1 MATALYV
8 RGELGWA
15 LKAVKGLANREV
27 DEKVKVAAVAAAAA
41 LATSG
46 ATGDVT
52 DDDQLW
58 ICE

>member
-1 MATALYV
+1 MTV
-8 RGELGWA
+8 RGEADWV

-27 DEKVKVAAVAAAAA
+27 DEKVKVAAVAAAAV

-58 ICE
+58 ICD